1 MLDKKP
7 VTGYYQLQYFLD
19 NYTYALNEE
28 QKQVLLQDPSS
39 RTWQQVK
46 LRYSLTNNS

>member
-1 MLDKKP
+1 METRFQMLDKKP

-28 QKQVLLQDPSS
+28 QK
-39 RTWQQVK
+39 
-46 LRYSLTNNS
+46 